1 MKIIYLLLLNLFP
14 LVSYCQY
21 QLILNVGDT
30 VEIAS
35 YTEDNDY
42 YSITKENGSSAKLS
56 KTLVKSITRLKPEII
71 SDSKFVYCEI
81 VGTQKLF
88 SLQVTVSVDYGQER
102 GFFQDNRMRD
112 ESGKVQSFNSM
123 VDALNYMGSMG
134 WEFVQAYTVTS
145 GQQNVYHWLLK
156 GKK

>member
-1 MKIIYLLLLNLFP
+1 MKIIYFFLLNLLP

-21 QLILNVGDT
+21 QVILNLGDT
-30 VEIAS
+30 VQIAS
-35 YTEDNDY
+35 YTEDTDY

-56 KTLVKSITRLKPEII
+56 KTLVKSITKVIPEIK

-88 SLQVTVSVDYGQER
+88 SLQVTVSIDYGQER
-102 GFFQDNRMRD
+102 GFFEDNRMRD

-123 VDALNYMGSMG
+123 VDALNYMGGLG